1 VLLGVF
7 QKRKNV
13 INYFFIHIFIIVKE
27 DKDDKLFTP
36 SPTKYEIKLKS
47 GSPKWTINGMSR
59 KSHSRKPK
67 TPGCGRY
74 EYKTYIGEGPKY
86 SFGYLHGEENNK
98 ENEEKKLPYK
108 KFEVPGPGFYT
119 IEDKNTGPK
128 YSMYSRNHDSN
139 KNIRKIKT
147 AKSQVPGVGKYEI
160 RKEINADSQSFTFSH
175 GLRTNLVL
183 NETALKYP
191 EPGKYD
197 IDFKFVCTTTP
208 SWSFAQEVRF
218 PYMKTKN
225 PNRKVD
231 KFPGPGTYST
241 KQYIGTEGP
250 FFTFSKLPEGHELLD
265 KDEMKKSK
273 EFPSVG
279 KYINDIRYIAD
290 YPFYTISKRLKN
302 KKTESDKGS
311 IKNLGPIYNPNK
323 DFSSTLTQSPKWSW
337 SLSKVPKDED
347 SNQNDSKKNKTI
359 IPGPGEYNYK
369 GGTIPQGPKF
379 TMRKILKNI
388 KIMNFPGPGEY
399 NIRKEQNKND
409 GYSIGK
415 ETRGE
420 DLRLKVKENLP
431 GPGKYTIK
439 DVDLVKC
446 FTFSKSKKL
455 ANKKDTVPGPG
466 SYKIPSSFNYINSM
480 TREKGAYNPRFKYI

>member
-1 VLLGVF
+1 MLLGVF

-74 EYKTYIGEGPKY
+74 EYKSYIGEGPKY

-347 SNQNDSKKNKTI
+347 PNQNDSKKNKTI

-399 NIRKEQNKND
+399 NIRKEQNKNE
-409 GYSIGK
+409 GYSMGK